1 MIFITSD
8 IQVLATLTNDR
19 GEMCTVSWR
28 FRTARRGL
36 FKEEM
41 ERMIM
46 QELAESDFPERIV
59 GVRVH

>member
-1 MIFITSD
+1 MIFVTSD
-8 IQVLATLTNDR
+8 IKVLVTLTNDR
-19 GEMCTVSWR
+19 GEKCTVSWR

-46 QELAESDFPERIV
+46 EELESNDFPERIV
-59 GVRVH
+59 AVRVH